1 MSELKMEWDKKE
13 LEIFKNLQDQI
24 KLFDSKASILLGCFS
39 IIFALVSTF
48 FSIYHAQ
55 IFDLKSDWKYIV
67 CTILIVF
74 SCLFCIFSIISFVL
88 VITPRKKE
96 ITTKTPSTMYYLD
109 ILEISN
115 KLKRTIS
122 NDNLIEQIYTLSTI
136 CCKKHMWLK
145 IGIISLIPFFVFL
158 TIFVIICFV

>member
-1 MSELKMEWDKKE
+1 MSDLIMEWDKKE

-48 FSIYHAQ
+48 LSIYHTQ
-55 IFDLKSDWKYIV
+55 IFDFKNDWKYIV

-74 SCLFCIFSIISFVL
+74 ICLFCIFSIISFVL

-96 ITTKTPSTMYYLD
+96 RTAKTPSTMYYLD
-109 ILEISN
+109 ILKISN

-136 CCKKHMWLK
+136 CCKKHKWLK
-145 IGIISLIPFFVFL
+145 IGIISLILFFVFL